1 MADQLVDVVIGAGSG
16 MGAAVASQIKG
27 ERPLI
32 VADANREAAEHAA
45 ASLGQG
51 VEAVVV
57 DITDPDSV
65 QALAAKA
72 PRVGALVVTAGLSP
86 TMAPGE
92 RIFEVNLR
100 GVAHVVQAFEPTV
113 GAGTAVVVFASTAG
127 HMVAI
132 SPELAAVL
140 DNPLAPDLLER
151 LRALGIDVSEPGTAY
166 SYSKAGV
173 IRLARKTAP
182 AWSRRGA
189 RITSLSPGIIDTPMG
204 RQELSQQPMMQG
216 MIDAVGRMGTADEV
230 AAVAAFLV
238 SPAASFVTGT
248 DILVDGGSVAMIT
261 P

>member
-1 MADQLVDVVIGAGSG
+1 VTNELVDVVIGAGSG

-27 ERPLI
+27 ERLLI
-32 VADANREAAEHAA
+32 VADTNLVAAENVAA
-45 ASLGQG
+45 LLGSG
-51 VEAVVV
+51 VESVVL

-65 QALAAKA
+65 RALAARV
-72 PRVGALVVTAGLSP
+72 PRLGALVVTAGLSP
-86 TMAPGE
+86 TMAPGD

-100 GVAHVVQAFEPTV
+100 GVAQVVQAFDPTV
-113 GAGTAVVVFASTAG
+113 GAGTAAVVFASTAG
-127 HMVAI
+127 HMVPV
-132 SPELAAVL
+132 SPELAAAL
-140 DNPLAPDLLER
+140 DDPLAPDLLER
-151 LRALGIDVSEPGTAY
+151 LRALGVDVSEPGTAY

-173 IRLARKTAP
+173 IRLARKTAS

-204 RQELSQQPMMQG
+204 RQELSQQPMMQR
-216 MIDAVGRMGTADEV
+216 MIDAVGRMGAAEEV

-248 DILVDGGSVAMIT
+248 DILVDGGFVAMIT